1 MRRYSEAFNA
11 DVRRRMTPPNRQS
24 VAQISAEL
32 GIHVASLY
40 NWRKAW
46 RLQGEVVPVSPLR
59 QESCPLGLT
68 HPPGGQTD
76 DHETDL

>member
-1 MRRYSEAFNA
+1 MGAWFRGLAAGLVGDACSDAHWIRDFRHQMWCGFRLNP
-11 DVRRRMTPPNRQS
+11 R
-24 VAQISAEL
+24 
-32 GIHVASLY
+32 AS
-40 NWRKAW
+40 RKGLS
-46 RLQGEVVPVSPLR
+46 RGRGPLR

>member
-1 MRRYSEAFNA
+1 MQGAAQSSCQLAGFYRCCASIAKPQGILEAQGTFFLRPC
-11 DVRRRMTPPNRQS
+11 VR
-24 VAQISAEL
+24 
-32 GIHVASLY
+32 
-40 NWRKAW
+40 
-46 RLQGEVVPVSPLR
+46 PLR